1 MIEETVVAI
10 STPLTPS
17 GVGIIRISGK
27 DPLGIAKKMFKPVGK
42 TPVEKFEPNKMYAG
56 EIQAENFNDFGLCV
70 FFKAPKSFTGEDTI
84 EFHSH
89 GGVAITKGIL
99 KKALSLGARLATR
112 GEFTKMAFLNG
123 KLSLASCEGLI
134 DMINSESE
142 SGVRAGYSLYTE
154 KLTEKINGL
163 QDVLLDVLSQIDVDM
178 DFPEEDLET
187 VSRVNIKSQL
197 NEVIKGIDDLL
208 KTYKNGNIAK
218 NGVKVG
224 IVGKP
229 NTGKSSLLNALLR
242 YEKAIV
248 SSVAGTTRDIVEGS
262 LDIKGVRF
270 NFFDT
275 AGIRD
280 SDNEIENIGIS
291 LSKKILNSA
300 NVLLFVLDGSD
311 ITSEDQE
318 IWNEI
323 KDKNVI
329 TVFNK
334 VDKGE
339 YFDERANLSVSAKTG
354 ENIDA
359 LRELLYS
366 KSVGEVDFSA
376 EFLCE
381 ERHYEALNKA
391 KEKLISAL
399 SEFDG
404 VSLDIAS
411 IDIKASWESLGEI
424 TGKTA
429 SEEII
434 NNIFMKFCVGK

>member
-1 MIEETVVAI
+1 MIEETVAAI

-27 DPLGIAKKMFKPVGK
+27 NPLDIAKKMFKPIGK
-42 TPVEKFEPNKMYAG
+42 VAVEDFEPNKMYAG
-56 EIQAENFNDFGLCV
+56 EILAENFKDFGLCV
-70 FFKAPKSFTGEDTI
+70 FFKAPKSFTGEDTV

-154 KLTEKINGL
+154 MLTQKINSL

-187 VSRVNIKSQL
+187 VSRINIKGQL
-197 NEVIKGIDDLL
+197 NEVLSKIDELL
-208 KTYKNGNIAK
+208 LTYQSGSIAK

-229 NTGKSSLLNALLR
+229 NTGKSSILNAMLN

-248 SSVAGTTRDIVEGS
+248 SSVAGTTRDVVEGS
-262 LDIKGVRF
+262 LDINGVRF

-280 SDNEIENIGIS
+280 SDNEIENIGIN
-291 LSKKILNSA
+291 LSKKILNSSDI
-300 NVLLFVLDGSD
+300 LLFVLDGAD
-311 ITSEDQE
+311 ITEEDQE
-318 IWNEI
+318 IYNLI
-323 KDKNVI
+323 KDKNLVTVI
-329 TVFNK
+329 NK
-334 VDKGE
+334 TDKGE
-339 YFDERANLSVSAKTG
+339 YQDERANLSVSALTG
-354 ENIDA
+354 ENIDE
-359 LRELLYS
+359 LRELLYE
-366 KSVGEVDFSA
+366 KCVKDVDFSA

-381 ERHYEALNKA
+381 ERHFEALKRA
-391 KEKLISAL
+391 KEKLISAIN
-399 SEFDG
+399 EFDG

-411 IDIKASWESLGEI
+411 IDIKSGWEILGEI

>member
-1 MIEETVVAI
+1 MINETVVAI

-17 GVGIIRISGK
+17 GVGIIRLSGK
-27 DPLGIAKKMFKPVGK
+27 DPLGIAKEMFKPIGK
-42 TPVEKFEPNKMYAG
+42 TPVENFEPNKMYPG
-56 EIQAENFNDFGLCV
+56 EILTENFSDFGLCV
-70 FFKAPKSFTGEDTI
+70 FFKAPKSFTGEDTV

-134 DMINSESE
+134 GMINSESE

-154 KLTEKINGL
+154 KLTAKINEL
-163 QDVLLDVLSQIDVDM
+163 QNVLLDVLSQIDVDM

-187 VSRVNIKSQL
+187 VSRVHIKSQL
-197 NEVIKGIDDLL
+197 ESVKNNFDELL
-208 KTYKNGNIAK
+208 HTYKSGNIAK

-229 NTGKSSLLNALLR
+229 NTGKSSILNALLN
-242 YEKAIV
+242 YQKAIV

-262 LDIKGVRF
+262 LDINGVRF

-275 AGIRD
+275 AGIRE
-280 SDNEIENIGIS
+280 SDNEIENIGIN
-291 LSKKILNSA
+291 LSKKILNSS

-311 ITSEDQE
+311 ITEEDNE
-318 IWNEI
+318 IYNEI
-323 KDKNVI
+323 KDKNLI
-329 TVFNK
+329 TVLNK
-334 VDKGE
+334 TDKGE
-339 YFDERANLSVSAKTG
+339 YFDGRADVSVSALTG
-354 ENIDA
+354 ENIDK
-359 LRELLYS
+359 LRELLYDR
-366 KSVGEVDFSA
+366 SVGEVDFSA

-381 ERHYEALNKA
+381 ERHFEALKIA
-391 KEKLISAL
+391 KEKLVSAL
-399 SEFDG
+399 SEFDD

-411 IDIKASWESLGEI
+411 IDIKCCWETLGEI

>member
-1 MIEETVVAI
+1 MINETVVAI

-17 GVGIIRISGK
+17 GVGIIRLSGK

-56 EIQAENFNDFGLCV
+56 EIQAENFSDFGFCV
-70 FFKAPKSFTGEDTI
+70 FFKGPKSFTGEDTI

-154 KLTEKINGL
+154 KLTEKINEL
-163 QDVLLDVLSQIDVDM
+163 QDILLDVLSQIDVDM

-187 VSRVNIKSQL
+187 VSRVNIKSKL
-197 NEVIKGIDDLL
+197 NEVIKGIDGLL
-208 KTYKNGNIAK
+208 STYQSGNIAK

-229 NTGKSSLLNALLR
+229 NTGKSSILNALLN

-262 LDIKGVRF
+262 LDINGVRF

-275 AGIRD
+275 AGIRE
-280 SDNEIENIGIS
+280 SDDEIENIGIR
-291 LSKKILNSA
+291 LSKKIVNSA

-318 IWNEI
+318 IFEQI
-323 KDKNVI
+323 KDKNLI
-329 TVFNK
+329 TVLNK
-334 VDKGE
+334 TDKGE
-339 YFDERANLSVSAKTG
+339 YKDERADLNVSALTG

-359 LRELLYS
+359 LRDLLYS
-366 KSVGEVDFSA
+366 KSVSEVDFSA

-381 ERHYEALNKA
+381 ERHYEALKIA
-391 KEKLISAL
+391 KERLLSAL
-399 SEFDG
+399 NEFDG

-411 IDIKASWESLGEI
+411 IDIKLGWESLGEI

>member
-329 TVFNK
+329 TVLNK